1 MKAQLFDIQRGST
14 VDGPGVRTVVF
25 FDGCNLR
32 CAWCHNPE
40 SQKMGQKLMVYR
52 DSCTRCGK
60 CAQICSRIPAG
71 ELVSADCTACG
82 KCADYCPA
90 DARKLCGYA
99 MDTDAIVKLLQ
110 KDAAYYRKSGGG
122 VTFSGGEC
130 LLQPEAVF
138 DLVEKC
144 RDLGMD
150 TAIDTAGHVDNS
162 IFEKLSPAADLF
174 LYDVKAM
181 DSELH
186 RRGTGVGNERILA
199 NLDFLLSRCPEKVIL
214 RCPVIPGFNDTAENF
229 AALADFLRQ
238 RSRPR
243 KVELLPYHR
252 LGENK
257 YAALGMTER
266 VYDIPSAEKMASLG
280 QILEGVGL

>member
-52 DSCTRCGK
+52 DSCVHCGK
-60 CAQICSRIPAG
+60 CGQVCGGIPAG
-71 ELVSADCTACG
+71 EIVSAACTACG
-82 KCADYCPA
+82 KCADFCPA
-90 DARKLCGYA
+90 DARKLCGYV
-99 MDTDAIVKLLQ
+99 MDTDAILKILQ
-110 KDAAYYRKSGGG
+110 KDAAYYQKSGGG

-130 LLQPEAVF
+130 LLQPEAVLE
-138 DLVEKC
+138 LVEKC
-144 RDLGMD
+144 RDSGIT
-150 TAIDTAGHVDNS
+150 TAIDTAGHVEAS
-162 IFEKLSPAADLF
+162 ILEKLAPMADLF

-186 RRGTGVGNERILA
+186 RRGTGVGNQRILA
-199 NLDFLLSRCPEKVIL
+199 NLDFLLARCPEKVLL
-214 RCPVIPGFNDTAENF
+214 RCPVIPGYNDTVENF
-229 AALADFLRQ
+229 AALADYIRQ
-238 RSRPR
+238 RNSPR

-266 VYDIPSAEKMASLG
+266 VYEIPSAEKMASFG
-280 QILEGVGL
+280 HILEGVGL